1 MALPISYNI
10 RNLIER
16 KTTTLLTAL
25 GIALP
30 VAILL
35 VVLALVA
42 GLQAAFQASGSPQH
56 VLVLRKGTNAE
67 LNSSVS
73 RQQYQDIK
81 FKRGIA
87 PLKNGEPAAS
97 LELVQVVNLPS
108 VDAPDGM
115 NVTVRGLTPAG
126 FEMRH
131 HGQLSAGR
139 MFTPGQREVVVG
151 KAIAKRYP
159 DLRLS
164 GRVTFA
170 RGEWEVVGV
179 LDGGQSALNSEI
191 FGDLHQVASD
201 YNRPDALS
209 SVLIRTEHPMAAQAL
224 INDITSDVKLNLR
237 AMTEVAYYEQQ
248 TTASLPLK
256 MLGMLV
262 CTLMAVGSAFAVMN
276 TMYAAVARRAR
287 EIGTLRVLGFSR
299 GSILLSFLLES
310 LLLALL
316 GGGLGCLLVLPLNNV
331 TTGIGSFVTFSE
343 LAFTY
348 RVTPQ
353 VMLAGLLFALV
364 LGGLGGVLPAFGA
377 ARKALLVALREG

>member
-16 KTTTLLTAL
+16 KTTTLLTAF

-35 VVLALVA
+35 VVLALVT

-56 VLVLRKGTNAE
+56 VLVLRKGTTAE

-73 RQQYQDIK
+73 RQQYQGIK

-115 NVTVRGLTPAG
+115 NVTIRGLTAAG

-131 HGQLSAGR
+131 HVQLSAGR

-151 KAIAKRYP
+151 KAMAKRYP
-159 DLRLS
+159 GLQLG
-164 GRVTFA
+164 GRITFA

-191 FGDLHQVASD
+191 FGDLHQIAGD

-209 SVLIRTEHPMAAQAL
+209 SVLIRAENPMAAQAL
-224 INDITSDVKLNLR
+224 IHDITSDVKLNLG

-248 TTASLPLK
+248 TTASRPIK

-262 CTLMAVGSAFAVMN
+262 CTLMAVGSAFAAMN

-299 GSILLSFLLES
+299 GNILLSFLLES

-316 GGGLGCLLVLPLNNV
+316 GGGLGCLLVLPLHNV

-343 LAFTY
+343 IAFTY

-353 VMLAGLLFALV
+353 IMLAGLLFALV
-364 LGGLGGVLPAFGA
+364 LGALGGILPAYGA
-377 ARKALLVALREG
+377 ARKAILVALWEG

>member
-35 VVLALVA
+35 AVLALVA
-42 GLQAAFQASGSPQH
+42 GLQEAFQASGSPQY

-131 HGQLSAGR
+131 NVQLSAGR

-159 DLRLS
+159 GLRLS

-191 FGDLHQVASD
+191 FGDLHQIASD

-209 SVLIRTEHPMAAQAL
+209 SVLIRAENPMAAQAL
-224 INDITSDVKLNLR
+224 INDITSDVKLNLG
-237 AMTEVAYYEQQ
+237 AMTEVVYYEQQ
-248 TTASLPLK
+248 TTASLPIK

-262 CTLMAVGSAFAVMN
+262 CTLMAVGSAFAAMN

-343 LAFTY
+343 IAFTY

-364 LGGLGGVLPAFGA
+364 LGALGGVLPAFGA
-377 ARKALLVALREG
+377 ARKAILVALREG

>member
-73 RQQYQDIK
+73 PQQYQDIK

-87 PLKNGEPAAS
+87 ALTNGEPAAS

-115 NVTVRGLTPAG
+115 NVTIRGLTPAG

-131 HGQLSAGR
+131 HVQLSAGR

-159 DLRLS
+159 GLRLGS
-164 GRVTFA
+164 RVTFA
-170 RGEWEVVGV
+170 RGEWEVVGG

-191 FGDLHQVASD
+191 FGDLHQIASD
-201 YNRPDALS
+201 YNRSDALS
-209 SVLIRTEHPMAAQAL
+209 SVLIRAENPMAAQAL
-224 INDITSDVKLNLR
+224 IDDISSDVKLNLR
-237 AMTEVAYYEQQ
+237 AMTEMAYYEQQ
-248 TTASLPLK
+248 TTASLPIK

-262 CTLMAVGSAFAVMN
+262 CTLMAVGSAFAAMN

-287 EIGTLRVLGFSR
+287 EVGTLRVLGFSR

-343 LAFTY
+343 IAFTY

-364 LGGLGGVLPAFGA
+364 LGALGGVLPAFGA
-377 ARKALLVALREG
+377 ARTTILVALREG

>member
-16 KTTTLLTAL
+16 KTTTLMTAL

-35 VVLALVA
+35 AVLALVA

-73 RQQYQDIK
+73 RQQYQDLK

-126 FEMRH
+126 FEIRRDV
-131 HGQLSAGR
+131 QLSAGR

-151 KAIAKRYP
+151 KAIARRYP
-159 DLRLS
+159 GLRL
-164 GRVTFA
+164 GGKVTFA

-179 LDGGQSALNSEI
+179 LDGGQAAMNSEI
-191 FGDLHQVASD
+191 FGDLQQVAGD
-201 YNRPDALS
+201 YNRPDTLS
-209 SVLIRTEHPMAAQAL
+209 SVLIRAEDPIAAQAL
-224 INDITSDVKLNLR
+224 INDIASDVKLNLG

-248 TTASLPLK
+248 TAASLPIK
-256 MLGMLV
+256 ALGMLV
-262 CTLMAVGSAFAVMN
+262 CTLMAIGSAFAAMN

-316 GGGLGCLLVLPLNNV
+316 GGVLGCLLVLPLNNV

-343 LAFTY
+343 IAFTY
-348 RVTPQ
+348 QVTPQ

-364 LGGLGGVLPAFGA
+364 LGALGGVLPAFGA
-377 ARKALLVALREG
+377 ARKAILVALREG

>member
-1 MALPISYNI
+1 MALPVSYNI

-81 FKRGIA
+81 FKHGIA
-87 PLKNGEPAAS
+87 ALNNGEPAAS

-115 NVTVRGLTPAG
+115 NVTIRGLTPAG

-131 HGQLSAGR
+131 HVQLSAGR

-159 DLRLS
+159 GLQLN

-191 FGDLHQVASD
+191 FGDLHQIASD
-201 YNRPDALS
+201 YNRSDTLS
-209 SVLIRTEHPMAAQAL
+209 SVLIRAENPIAAQAL
-224 INDITSDVKLNLR
+224 IHDISSDVKLNLG

-248 TTASLPLK
+248 TTASLPIK

-262 CTLMAVGSAFAVMN
+262 CTLMAIGSAFAAMN

-331 TTGIGSFVTFSE
+331 TTGLGSFVTFSE
-343 LAFTY
+343 IAFTY

-364 LGGLGGVLPAFGA
+364 LGALGGVLPACGA
-377 ARKALLVALREG
+377 ARKAILVALREG

>member
-16 KTTTLLTAL
+16 KATTLLTAL

-73 RQQYQDIK
+73 PQQYQDIK

-131 HGQLSAGR
+131 NVQLSAGR

-159 DLRLS
+159 GLQLS
-164 GRVTFA
+164 SRVTFA

-191 FGDLHQVASD
+191 FGDLHQIASD

-209 SVLIRTEHPMAAQAL
+209 SVLIRAENPMAAQAL
-224 INDITSDVKLNLR
+224 IDDISSDVKLNLR

-248 TTASLPLK
+248 TTASLPIK

-262 CTLMAVGSAFAVMN
+262 CTLMAVGSAFAAMN

-299 GSILLSFLLES
+299 GSILLSFLGES
-310 LLLALL
+310 LALSL
-316 GGGLGCLLVLPLNNV
+316 IGGILGCLLVLPLNGI
-331 TTGIGSFVTFSE
+331 TTGIMNFATFSE
-343 LAFTY
+343 VAFNF
-348 RVTPQ
+348 RVTPIIM
-353 VMLAGLLFALV
+353 VSGVCFAMI
-364 LGGLGGVLPAFGA
+364 LGTIGGFFPARNA
-377 ARKALLVALREG
+377 ARKAIRVALREG

>member
-1 MALPISYNI
+1 MALPISYNL

-16 KTTTLLTAL
+16 KTTTLMTAL

-73 RQQYQDIK
+73 RQQYQDLK

-87 PLKNGEPAAS
+87 PLKSGEPAAS

-126 FEMRH
+126 FEIRRDV
-131 HGQLSAGR
+131 QLSAGR

-151 KAIAKRYP
+151 KAIARRYP
-159 DLRLS
+159 GLQL
-164 GRVTFA
+164 GGKVTFA

-179 LDGGQSALNSEI
+179 LDGGQSAMNSEI
-191 FGDLHQVASD
+191 FGDLQQIAGD
-201 YNRPDALS
+201 YNRPDTLS
-209 SVLIRTEHPMAAQAL
+209 SVLMRAEDPIAAQAL
-224 INDITSDVKLNLR
+224 INDIASDVQLNLG

-248 TTASLPLK
+248 TAASLPIK
-256 MLGMLV
+256 ALGMLV
-262 CTLMAVGSAFAVMN
+262 CTLMAIGSAFAAMN

-316 GGGLGCLLVLPLNNV
+316 GG
-331 TTGIGSFVTFSE
+331 
-343 LAFTY
+343 
-348 RVTPQ
+348 
-353 VMLAGLLFALV
+353 V
-364 LGGLGGVLPAFGA
+364 LGACWCCRSTTSPPALAVL
-377 ARKALLVALREG
+377 

>member
-42 GLQAAFQASGSPQH
+42 GLQEAFQASGSPQH

-81 FKRGIA
+81 FKRGMA
-87 PLKNGEPAAS
+87 ALNNGEPAAS

-131 HGQLSAGR
+131 NVQLSAGR

-159 DLRLS
+159 GLQLS
-164 GRVTFA
+164 SRVTFA

-191 FGDLHQVASD
+191 FGDLHQIASD

-209 SVLIRTEHPMAAQAL
+209 SVLIRAENPMAAQAL
-224 INDITSDVKLNLR
+224 INDITSDVKLNLG

-248 TTASLPLK
+248 TTASLPIK

-262 CTLMAVGSAFAVMN
+262 CTLMAVGSAFAAMN

-343 LAFTY
+343 MAFTY

-364 LGGLGGVLPAFGA
+364 LGALGGVLPAFGA
-377 ARKALLVALREG
+377 ARKAIRVALREG

>member
-25 GIALP
+25 GIALQ
-30 VAILL
+30 VSILL
-35 VVLALVA
+35 VVLALMV
-42 GLQAAFQASGSPQH
+42 GLQAAFQASGSSQH
-56 VLVLRKGTNAE
+56 VLVLRKGINAE

-73 RQQYQDIK
+73 PQQYQDIK

-87 PLKNGEPAAS
+87 LLKNGEPAAS

-115 NVTVRGLTPAG
+115 NVTVRGLTPVG
-126 FEMRH
+126 FEMRPH
-131 HGQLSAGR
+131 VQLSAGR

-159 DLRLS
+159 GLRLG
-164 GRVTFA
+164 GRVMFA
-170 RGEWEVVGV
+170 HGEWEVVWV

-191 FGDLHQVASD
+191 FGDLHQIASD
-201 YNRPDALS
+201 YNRPDTLS
-209 SVLIRTEHPMAAQAL
+209 SVLIRTESPMAAQAL
-224 INDITSDVKLNLR
+224 INDISSDVKLNLG
-237 AMTEVAYYEQQ
+237 AMAEVAYYAQQ
-248 TTASLPLK
+248 TTASLPIK

-262 CTLMAVGSAFAVMN
+262 CTLMAVGSAFAAMN
-276 TMYAAVARRAR
+276 TMYATVARRAR

-316 GGGLGCLLVLPLNNV
+316 GGGLGCLLVLPLHNV

-364 LGGLGGVLPAFGA
+364 LGALGGVLPAFGA
-377 ARKALLVALREG
+377 ARKTILVALRED

>member
-1 MALPISYNI
+1 MALPISYNL

-35 VVLALVA
+35 TVLSLVA
-42 GLQAAFQASGSPQH
+42 GLQEAFQASGSSQH

-67 LNSSVS
+67 INSGMS

-131 HGQLSAGR
+131 NVQLSAGR

-159 DLRLS
+159 GLRLS

-191 FGDLHQVASD
+191 FGDLHQIASD

-209 SVLIRTEHPMAAQAL
+209 SVLIRAENPMVAQAL
-224 INDITSDVKLNLR
+224 INDITSDVKLNLG

-248 TTASLPLK
+248 TTASLPIK

-262 CTLMAVGSAFAVMN
+262 CTLMAVGSAFAAMN

-343 LAFTY
+343 MAFTY

-364 LGGLGGVLPAFGA
+364 LGALGGVLPAFGA
-377 ARKALLVALREG
+377 ARKAILVALREG

>member
-42 GLQAAFQASGSPQH
+42 GLQEAFQASGSPQH

-131 HGQLSAGR
+131 NVQLSAGR

-159 DLRLS
+159 GLQLS
-164 GRVTFA
+164 SRVTFA

-191 FGDLHQVASD
+191 FGDLHQIASD

-209 SVLIRTEHPMAAQAL
+209 SVLIRAENPMAAQAL
-224 INDITSDVKLNLR
+224 INDITSDVKLNLG

-248 TTASLPLK
+248 TTASLPIK

-262 CTLMAVGSAFAVMN
+262 CTLMAVGSAFAAMN

-343 LAFTY
+343 MAFTY

-364 LGGLGGVLPAFGA
+364 LGALGGVLPAFGA
-377 ARKALLVALREG
+377 ARKAILVALREG

>member
-30 VAILL
+30 VAIFL

-42 GLQAAFQASGSPQH
+42 GLQAAFQASGSPQY

-131 HGQLSAGR
+131 HVQLSAGR

-159 DLRLS
+159 GLRLS

-191 FGDLHQVASD
+191 FGDLHQIASD
-201 YNRPDALS
+201 YNRPDVLS
-209 SVLIRTEHPMAAQAL
+209 SVLIRAENPIAAQAL
-224 INDITSDVKLNLR
+224 INDITSDVKLNLG

-248 TTASLPLK
+248 TTASLPIK

-262 CTLMAVGSAFAVMN
+262 CTLMAVGSAFAAMN

-299 GSILLSFLLES
+299 GSILLSFFLES

-343 LAFTY
+343 IAFTY

-364 LGGLGGVLPAFGA
+364 LGALGGVLPACGA
-377 ARKALLVALREG
+377 ARTAILVALREG

>member
-16 KTTTLLTAL
+16 KTTALLTAL

-73 RQQYQDIK
+73 PQQYQDIK

-87 PLKNGEPAAS
+87 ALKNDEPAAS

-115 NVTVRGLTPAG
+115 NVTIRGLTPAG

-131 HGQLSAGR
+131 HVQLSAGR

-159 DLRLS
+159 GLRLGS
-164 GRVTFA
+164 RVTFA

-191 FGDLHQVASD
+191 FGDLHQIASD
-201 YNRPDALS
+201 YNRSDALS
-209 SVLIRTEHPMAAQAL
+209 SVLIRAENPMAAQAL
-224 INDITSDVKLNLR
+224 IDDISSDVKLNLR
-237 AMTEVAYYEQQ
+237 AMTEMAYYEQQ
-248 TTASLPLK
+248 TTASLPIK

-262 CTLMAVGSAFAVMN
+262 CTLMAVGSAFAAMN

-299 GSILLSFLLES
+299 GSILVSFFLES
-310 LLLALL
+310 LLLAVLGGLL
-316 GGGLGCLLVLPLNNV
+316 GCVLVLPLNL
-331 TTGIGSFVTFSE
+331 TTTSVGNANISQTVFSFS
-343 LAFTY
+343 
-348 RVTPQ
+348 VTPQ
-353 VMLAGLLFALV
+353 TMAIGVIFAV
-364 LGGLGGVLPAFGA
+364 FMGTIGGLFPARNA
-377 ARKALLVALREG
+377 SRKEILTALREV